1 MDFISVAEIFGVIAL
16 VTNFIAYRQP
26 TANRY
31 RIVSAVALGSLSV
44 HFFMLDAIAGGFVTG
59 LAVLRNFIALRWQG
73 PWVLWGFVA
82 LNIALLMIEWLFPI
96 QSIQF
101 SLSGFGITFSD
112 QPSHW
117 SIWIAYASS
126 LIFTVGAIKL
136 NDPDR
141 IRRWFLLAE
150 FLGLVYAI
158 IVGSISG
165 TVFNIVNLS
174 SIILKLLQDK
184 RAQTL

>member
-1 MDFISVAEIFGVIAL
+1 MFSVAEIFGVIAL
-16 VTNFIAYRQP
+16 IVNFIAYRQA

-31 RIVSAVALGSLSV
+31 RIVSAIALGSLSI
-44 HFFMLDAIAGGFVTG
+44 HFFMLDAIAGGIVTG
-59 LAVLRNFIALRWQG
+59 IAVLRNFIALRWQG
-73 PWVLWGFVA
+73 PLVLWGFVA
-82 LNIALLMIEWLFPI
+82 LNNFFLVIEWQFPI
-96 QSIQF
+96 AALEL
-101 SLSGFGITFSD
+101 SLQGLVVEFSD

-126 LIFTVGAIKL
+126 IIFTVGSIKL
-136 NDPDR
+136 NDPAL

-158 IVGSISG
+158 IVGSVSG

-174 SIILKLLQDK
+174 SIILKLLQDRK
-184 RAQTL
+184 AQHL

>member
-1 MDFISVAEIFGVIAL
+1 MFSVAEVFGVIAL
-16 VTNFIAYRQP
+16 ILNFIAYRQG

-31 RIVSAVALGSLSV
+31 RIVSAIALGSLSI
-44 HFFMLDAIAGGFVTG
+44 HFFMLDAIAGGIVTG
-59 LAVLRNFIALRWQG
+59 IAVLRNFIALRWQG
-73 PWVLWGFVA
+73 PLVLWGFVA
-82 LNIALLMIEWLFPI
+82 LNIVFLIIEWRFPI
-96 QSIQF
+96 ATLDF
-101 SLSGFGITFSD
+101 SLSGVAIGFSD

-126 LIFTVGAIKL
+126 IIFTVGSIKL
-136 NDPDR
+136 NDPTL

-158 IVGSISG
+158 IVGSVSG

-174 SIILKLLQDK
+174 SIILKLLQDRK
-184 RAQTL
+184 AQHL